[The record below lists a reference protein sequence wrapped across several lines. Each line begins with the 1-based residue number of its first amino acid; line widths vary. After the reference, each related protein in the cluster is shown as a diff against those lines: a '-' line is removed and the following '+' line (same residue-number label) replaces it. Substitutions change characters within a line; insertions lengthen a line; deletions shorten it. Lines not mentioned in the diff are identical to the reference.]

1 MPLSLSPSL
10 FLSLSLSF
18 FFDLTRSRR
27 LEENSRTPFGERI
40 TRQRQRNLPREKERK
55 RGRKR
60 RAAEADRSFQNVRY
74 SYVRIKTQRCFRER
88 ARTGAN
94 YFGIRGA
101 VYPRFGR
108 LRDRL
113 KTRFRKLSEA
123 SCLLFVP
130 ISERENV
137 YVPPFTRPENI
148 HLSRIFTKQQ

>member
-1 MPLSLSPSL
+1 MPLSLSLSR
-10 FLSLSLSF
+10 FFRSYAISKARGKFTHSVWRENYAAETKKHSLS
-18 FFDLTRSRR
+18 
-27 LEENSRTPFGERI
+27 
-40 TRQRQRNLPREKERK
+40 REKERK